1 MKRLIFTISTHINL
15 IISHNL
21 ALLQFIWCGWF
32 MGISHILFGSA
43 VAHIAVI
50 DFELVAIFV
59 GGFADG

>member
-21 ALLQFIWCGWF
+21 ALLQFIWCSWF

-43 VAHIAVI
+43 DAHVAVI
-50 DFELVAIFV
+50 DFKLVAIFM